1 MPKLKYILPV
11 IIIALLLGVYF
22 LFSPTQFSFFPT
34 CPFYKY
40 TGFHCAGCG
49 SQRALHHLLNLDII
63 QMLNNNLL
71 LPIWILLGLDYGYK
85 SWIKKTEP
93 ILIQSWVPWV
103 IFIVLISFMILR
115 NIPYEPFSFL
125 APSL

>member
-11 IIIALLLGVYF
+11 MIIALLLGVYF
-22 LFSPTQFSFFPT
+22 LFSPTQFSFFPA

-49 SQRALHHLLNLDII
+49 SQRALHHLLHLDIVH
-63 QMLNNNLL
+63 MLNNNLL
-71 LPIWILLGLDYGYK
+71 LPIWIFLGFDYVYK
-85 SWIKKTEP
+85 RWIKKTDP
-93 ILIQSWVPWV
+93 LLLQSWIPWM

-125 APSL
+125 APVL